1 MLLLLLPLSVPLR
14 LLQGL
19 KVIDFQQPDY
29 MHTLENAI
37 QMGLPVILQNVQEKI
52 DPSLDP
58 VLNKSLVKVG
68 EPVVR
73 CVCFPA
79 SCHGCC
85 CFSCCCHWCLCV
97 TQPVAH

>member
-1 MLLLLLPLSVPLR
+1 MQLPPLC

-29 MHTLENAI
+29 MRTLENAI
-37 QMGLPVILQNVQEKI
+37 HLGLPVILQNVQEKI

-68 EPVVR
+68 EPVVH
-73 CVCFPA
+73 CMFPA
-79 SCHGCC
+79 SCPGCCC
-85 CFSCCCHWCLCV
+85 CFSCCCRWCWCV
-97 TQPVAH
+97 TQPVAQ